1 MSGDG
6 LRRLAVLI
14 FTTIG
19 EGVRCPPRQLGS
31 VPFMADASIRRLGN
45 SGLAV
50 SRVGL
55 GCNNF
60 GMRIDLDATRLVVDA
75 AIDAGITMFDTADS
89 YGASE
94 EFLGELLEGRRD
106 DIVLATKF
114 GSNVRGANGKD
125 WDARGSRRYIRRA
138 VERSLRRLRTDY
150 IDLYQLHK
158 PDPQTPIEETL
169 AALTELVNEGKVRY
183 IGCSN
188 FSGFQV
194 AHAEWQASTRGYER
208 FISVQNDY
216 SLLNREMEADV
227 VPACLEYGIGVLP
240 YFPLASGVLTGKYKR
255 GEDVPASSRLAA
267 WGMAGSLTSERFDV
281 VEALQS
287 YAAERAITVLDVAIG
302 ALAAQPAVGSV
313 IAGSDDTR
321 AGEGKRRCR
330 GVDSDARGPHRAR
343 QDRPEQAAAGVG
355 RKAVA
360 LSCGRVPRAARR

>member
-1 MSGDG
+1 
-6 LRRLAVLI
+6 
-14 FTTIG
+14 
-19 EGVRCPPRQLGS
+19 VRGPRIALERLGS
-31 VPFMADASIRRLGN
+31 VPFMADASVRRLGN

-50 SRVGL
+50 SVVGL

-60 GMRIDLDATRLVVDA
+60 GMRIDLDATRLVVNA
-75 AIDAGITMFDTADS
+75 ALDAGITMFDTSDS

-106 DIVLATKF
+106 DVILATKF
-114 GSNVRGANGKD
+114 GSSVRGGNGKD
-125 WDARGSRRYIRRA
+125 WDARGSRRYVRRA
-138 VERSLRRLRTDY
+138 IERSLRRLRTDY

-158 PDPQTPIEETL
+158 PDPLTPIEETL

-227 VPACLEYGIGVLP
+227 VPACLEYGLGVLP

-267 WGMAGSLTSERFDV
+267 WGMASTLTNERFDV
-281 VEALQS
+281 IEALQS
-287 YAAERAITVLDVAIG
+287 YAAERGITLLDVAIG

-313 IAGSDDTR
+313 IAGATT
-321 AGEGKRRCR
+321 
-330 GVDSDARGPHRAR
+330 
-343 QDRPEQAAAGVG
+343 PEQVKANVAAAEWIPSLEDLT
-355 RKAVA
+355 A
-360 LSCGRVPRAARR
+360 LDKIVPSKRPQY